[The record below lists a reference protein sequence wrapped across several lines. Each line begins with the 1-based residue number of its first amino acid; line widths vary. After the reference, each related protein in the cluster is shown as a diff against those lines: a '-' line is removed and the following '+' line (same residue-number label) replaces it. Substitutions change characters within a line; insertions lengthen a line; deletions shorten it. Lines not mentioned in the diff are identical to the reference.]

1 MLLFNL
7 AQGLKKNVTM
17 TLKWANKF
25 FALNIFGACNR
36 GKCLLFLKLKI
47 KRNCKKYV
55 SFVQIK
61 KIFCPSTDWAI
72 YVFSFLSNNLQNSS
86 TSEEL
91 QL

>member
-36 GKCLLFLKLKI
+36 GEMS
-47 KRNCKKYV
+47 
-55 SFVQIK
+55 SFFK
-61 KIFCPSTDWAI
+61 A
-72 YVFSFLSNNLQNSS
+72 
-86 TSEEL
+86 
-91 QL
+91 

>member
-7 AQGLKKNVTM
+7 AQGLKKNLTM

-47 KRNCKKYV
+47 KRNCKKYD

-61 KIFCPSTDWAI
+61 KYFFHFGGSEIKCLNLFIFI
-72 YVFSFLSNNLQNSS
+72 YIHF
-86 TSEEL
+86 
-91 QL
+91 